1 MKVVAL
7 GGGHGLATTLRA
19 VRRYADDITAVVSVA
34 DDGGSSGRLRDALG
48 IPAPGD
54 IRRALIALARAEGA
68 LPDAFQYRFGAGDL
82 EGHSLGNLILAGL
95 TEVTG
100 SFEAALA
107 EAARLLDVHG
117 VVLPATASPVV
128 LKAVSDHGEVE
139 GQVAVERAGR
149 ISAVALIPADAEPP
163 RAVPDAIAAA
173 DQVVIGP
180 GSLFTSVIAACL
192 PEATRAALAQ
202 TAATVVYV
210 CNLRENPE
218 TVGFD
223 VSAHVGALEA
233 HGISPHVVL
242 CDDAELPLGKP
253 DHRIRVTPLRK
264 GEAHDDERL
273 AAALADLVG

>member
-7 GGGHGLATTLRA
+7 GGGHGLSATLQA

-34 DDGGSSGRLRDALG
+34 DDGGSSGRLREALG

-54 IRRALIALARAEGA
+54 IRRALVALANGDSPWPGA
-68 LPDAFQYRFGAGDL
+68 FRYRFGAGDL

-100 SFEAALA
+100 SFEAALE
-107 EAARLLDVHG
+107 EAAKLLDVRG
-117 VVLPATASPVV
+117 VVLPATSAPVV
-128 LKAVSDHGEVE
+128 IKAVSEQGEVE

-149 ISAVALIPADAEPP
+149 ISAVTLIPDDVEPP
-163 RAVPDAIAAA
+163 PAVPAAIAAA
-173 DQVVIGP
+173 DQIVIGP

-192 PEATRAALAQ
+192 PEATRRALREA
-202 TAATVVYV
+202 TGTVVYV

-223 VSAHVGALEA
+223 VSAHVDALEA
-233 HGISPHVVL
+233 HGVSPHVVL
-242 CDDAELPLGKP
+242 CDDAELGLGKP
-253 DHRIRVTPLRK
+253 DHRIRVTRLH
-264 GEAHDDERL
+264 GDFTHDPERL

>member
-19 VRRYADDITAVVSVA
+19 IRRYADDITAVVSVA
-34 DDGGSSGRLRDALG
+34 DDGGSSGRLREALD

-54 IRRALIALARAEGA
+54 IRRALVALAKAEGTW
-68 LPDAFQYRFGAGDL
+68 PDAFRYRFGSGDL

-100 SFEAALA
+100 SFEAALV
-107 EAARLLDVHG
+107 EAAKLLEVQG
-117 VVLPATASPVV
+117 VVLPATSSPVV
-128 LKAVSDHGEVE
+128 IKAVSDHGEVE

-149 ISAVALIPADAEPP
+149 ISAVALIPGDAEPP
-163 RAVPDAIAAA
+163 PAVPEAIAAA
-173 DQVVIGP
+173 DQIVIGP

-192 PEATRAALAQ
+192 PEATRRALAD
-202 TAATVVYV
+202 TSATVVYV

-233 HGISPHVVL
+233 HGVSPHVVL

-253 DHRIRVTPLRK
+253 DHRIRVTRLH
-264 GEAHDDERL
+264 GHVQHDPERL

>member
-1 MKVVAL
+1 MRVVAL

-19 VRRYADDITAVVSVA
+19 VSRYADDVTAVVSVA
-34 DDGGSSGRLRDALG
+34 DDGGSSGRLREALD

-54 IRRALIALARAEGA
+54 VRRALLALSRA
-68 LPDAFQYRFGAGDL
+68 DATWQDVFSYRFGAGDL

-95 TEVTG
+95 TQVTG
-100 SFEAALA
+100 SFESALRAAA
-107 EAARLLDVHG
+107 NLLDVQG
-117 VVLPATASPVV
+117 TVLPATDGPVV
-128 LKAVSDHGEVE
+128 IKAESERGEVE

-149 ISAVALIPADAEPP
+149 ISAVTLIPADVAPP
-163 RAVPDAIAAA
+163 SEVPAAIAAA

-192 PEATRAALAQ
+192 PDATRKAIA
-202 TAATVVYV
+202 TAKGTVVYV

-223 VSAHVGALEA
+223 VSSHVDALEG

-242 CDDAELPLGKP
+242 CDDAEL
-253 DHRIRVTPLRK
+253 RI
-264 GEAHDDERL
+264 
-273 AAALADLVG
+273 